1 MISNED
7 LKAMSAAIGR
17 SMGSATNFNA
27 STEFDTGGP
36 APGMPGTFAS
46 KYDNMDETVEQA
58 VPQNVEGRNL
68 NRSEPTMNQRGS
80 GRGGY

>member
-1 MISNED
+1 
-7 LKAMSAAIGR
+7 MSAAVGM
-17 SMGSATNFNA
+17 SMGSVANFNA
-27 STEFDTGGP
+27 STEIDTGG
-36 APGMPGTFAS
+36 AFGMPGTFAS